1 MKKEKIKLLFICSR
15 NKRRS
20 LTAEKIFEKHP
31 LYEVKSAGTA
41 DGARVKLTKGLIGWA
56 DCILVMEK
64 RHKIIMQQK
73 FEEILANKQI
83 IVLDIADDYEY
94 MDEELVET
102 LFQNVKNI
110 NFWAFQ

>member
-1 MKKEKIKLLFICSR
+1 
-15 NKRRS
+15 
-20 LTAEKIFEKHP
+20 
-31 LYEVKSAGTA
+31 
-41 DGARVKLTKGLIGWA
+41 
-56 DCILVMEK
+56 
-64 RHKIIMQQK
+64 MQQK

-83 IVLDIADDYEY
+83 IVLNIADDYEY